1 MFDDDDAL
9 VSVAVKLAAAKGTAE
24 HVLPYILGRKLSN
37 KSVSFHLPRH
47 PLDFGSSNLQWINNN
62 SVWKVCMVIM

>member
-1 MFDDDDAL
+1 MFDDDEDNAL
-9 VSVAVKLAAAKGTAE
+9 VVVKLAAAMAAAE
-24 HVLPYILGRKLSN
+24 LVLPYILGRKLSN